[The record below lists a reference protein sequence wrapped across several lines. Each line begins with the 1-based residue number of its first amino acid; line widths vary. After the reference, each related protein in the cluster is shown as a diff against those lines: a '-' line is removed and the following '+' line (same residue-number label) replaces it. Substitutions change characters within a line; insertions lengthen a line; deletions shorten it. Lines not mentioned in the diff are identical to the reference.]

1 MTANSY
7 APSPLDTLAEGP
19 RLAFET
25 MMHTMFSFPDFSAQT
40 PNDQFNPVMCLPG
53 FGVPES
59 TMDPVRSFLTRKGHD
74 TYHWDQGTNTG
85 PKYIAIED
93 VAKRIRAI
101 SKQHDH
107 KPVDLV
113 GHSLGGVYAFGA
125 AAYLQKNK
133 IVGRIITMGSP
144 VNNAVLDREKQ
155 GVEDT
160 VAAIFNFL
168 NDPKHPAVKKF
179 MGVLAK
185 AFQSKLPNIPV
196 TCIYSR
202 SDGIV
207 GEAMA
212 QTNIPCRLKENVEIA
227 GSHSGLSM
235 NASAHRIIADR
246 LALPLPS
253 SKRMP
258 A

>member
-25 MMHTMFSFPDFSAQT
+25 MMHTIFSFPAFNAQT
-40 PNDQFNPVMCLPG
+40 PNDQLNPVMCLPG
-53 FGVPES
+53 FGVPEE
-59 TMDPVRSFLTRKGHD
+59 TMDPVRSFLKRKGYT
-74 TYHWDQGTNTG
+74 TYDWGHGTNTG
-85 PKYIAIED
+85 PKYITITD

-101 SKQHDH
+101 SKMHDH

-125 AAYLQKNK
+125 AAHLQKNK

-144 VNNAVLDREKQ
+144 INNAVLDRETR
-155 GVEDT
+155 GVEGT

-168 NDPKHPAVKKF
+168 NDPDHPSVKKF

-185 AFQSKLPNIPV
+185 AFQSKLPDIPV
-196 TCIYSR
+196 TCIYSK

-207 GEAMA
+207 GMDMA
-212 QTNIPCRLKENVEIA
+212 QTNILCPLKENVEVA
-227 GSHSGLSM
+227 GSHSGLGI
-235 NASAHRIIADR
+235 NSAAHTIIADR
-246 LALPLPS
+246 LARPIPLQR
-253 SKRMP
+253 KAP